1 MSNATQIVDASGPVA
16 TTAGTGITI
25 ISWLATWDWGFLI
38 GVLIGLAGLAISF
51 ANYLSNKQFQKRKDQ
66 REQEE
71 HELKI
76 AKLRGQWDAK
86 QD

>member
-1 MSNATQIVDASGPVA
+1 MIVIPVPVVVV
-16 TTAGTGITI
+16 G
-25 ISWLATWDWGFLI
+25 
-38 GVLIGLAGLAISF
+38 IGLAGLLISF
-51 ANYLSNKQFQKRKDQ
+51 LNYLSNRQFQKRKDQ

-76 AKLRGQWDAK
+76 AKLRGHHYVE

>member
-1 MSNATQIVDASGPVA
+1 MSNATQIADASGPVA
-16 TTAGTGITI
+16 TTTGTGITI
-25 ISWLATWDWGFLI
+25 ISWFATWDWGFLV
-38 GVLIGLAGLAISF
+38 GVGIGLAGLLISF
-51 ANYLSNKQFQKRKDQ
+51 LNYLSNRQFQKRKDQ

-76 AKLRGQWDAK
+76 AKLRGHHYVE

>member
-1 MSNATQIVDASGPVA
+1 MSNAIQITDVSGPAA

-25 ISWLATWDWGFLI
+25 ISWLATWDWGFLV
-38 GVLIGLAGLAISF
+38 GVTIGLAGLLISF
-51 ANYLSNKQFQKRKDQ
+51 LNYLSNKQFQKRKDQ

>member
-1 MSNATQIVDASGPVA
+1 MESIISGLLL
-16 TTAGTGITI
+16 GTGV
-25 ISWLATWDWGFLI
+25 FLI

>member
-1 MSNATQIVDASGPVA
+1 MSNATQMVDASGPIA

-38 GVLIGLAGLAISF
+38 GVLIGLAGLLISF
-51 ANYLSNKQFQKRKDQ
+51 LNYLSNKQFQKRKDQ

-76 AKLRGQWDAK
+76 AKLRGQRNVKD
-86 QD
+86 